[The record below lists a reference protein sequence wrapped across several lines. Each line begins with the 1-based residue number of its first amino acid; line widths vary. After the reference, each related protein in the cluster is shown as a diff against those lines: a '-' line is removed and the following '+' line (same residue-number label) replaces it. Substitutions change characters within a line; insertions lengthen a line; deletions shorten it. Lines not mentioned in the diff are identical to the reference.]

1 MSKSKKDEIIDAK
14 IEEKNKRERK
24 TKTEVAEKKKVVEE
38 KDKKATNKKEAVEEK
53 DKKTTNKKEAVEEKD
68 KKTTNKKEAVEEDKK
83 ATNKKETEN
92 KKKGESEDKELTA
105 DEKVQKI
112 IEKAKENGKITYA
125 ELATELDD
133 TNPEEIDKVFDAFED
148 LGVDLNDD
156 LDEPDIEDLENV
168 EEIKLEDMD
177 VSNIEGVSVDDP
189 VRMYL
194 REIGKIPL
202 LTYEEEA
209 ELAQKI
215 VEGDEEAKQK
225 LAESNLRLVV
235 SIAKKYVGRGML
247 FLDLIQEGNMGLIKA
262 VEKFDYN
269 KGFKFSTY
277 ATWWIRQ
284 AITRAI
290 ADQARTIRIPVH
302 MVETINKLIRTSRQ
316 LLQQNGREPT
326 PEEIAKEMEISVD
339 KVMEIQK
346 IAQDPVS
353 LETPIGEEDDSH
365 LGDFIQDEDSPAPQ
379 DSAAHT
385 LLREQLEE
393 VMDTLTPR
401 EAMVLKL
408 RFGLEDGKAR
418 TLEEVGKQFDV
429 TRERIRQIEAKALR
443 KLRHPSR
450 SKKLRDYMG

>member
-1 MSKSKKDEIIDAK
+1 MSKSKKDETIDAK
-14 IEEKNKRERK
+14 IEETNKRERK
-24 TKTEVAEKKKVVEE
+24 LKTEVAEKKKVVEE

-53 DKKTTNKKEAVEEKD
+53 DKKTTNKKEAVEED
-68 KKTTNKKEAVEEDKK
+68 KN

>member
-1 MSKSKKDEIIDAK
+1 MSEKKEEKEIIAK
-14 IEEKNKRERK
+14 N
-24 TKTEVAEKKKVVEE
+24 
-38 KDKKATNKKEAVEEK
+38 EAVENKTKES
-53 DKKTTNKKEAVEEKD
+53 KKTKIS
-68 KKTTNKKEAVEEDKK
+68 
-83 ATNKKETEN
+83 
-92 KKKGESEDKELTA
+92 SEDKE
-105 DEKVQKI
+105 KI
-112 IEKAKENGKITYA
+112 NSIIKEAKENGKMTYGD
-125 ELATELDD
+125 LATKLNDV
-133 TNPEEIDKVFDAFED
+133 NPEEMDSVFDAFEEI
-148 LGVDLNDD
+148 GVDLLPDD
-156 LDEPDIEDLENV
+156 FEEEPDLEDLKEVENLKLDEITDASFEGISVDLTN
-168 EEIKLEDMD
+168 MD
-177 VSNIEGVSVDDP
+177 GVSIDDP

-202 LTYEEEA
+202 LTYDEELD
-209 ELAQKI
+209 LAKKI
-215 VEGDEEAKQK
+215 LTGDEEAKQK

-262 VEKFDYN
+262 VEKFDYT
-269 KGFKFSTY
+269 KGYKFSTY

-302 MVETINKLIRTSRQ
+302 MVETINKLIRTSRH
-316 LLQQNGREPT
+316 LLQKNGREPT
-326 PEEIAKEMEISVD
+326 PEEIAEEMEIPVE

-365 LGDFIQDEDSPAPQ
+365 LGDFIQDDDSPAPQ
-379 DSAAHT
+379 DSAAYT
-385 LLREQLEE
+385 MLKEQLND
-393 VMDTLTPR
+393 VMGTLTSR
-401 EAMVLKL
+401 EAKVLRL

-418 TLEEVGKQFDV
+418 TLQEVGKEFNV

-450 SKKLRDYMG
+450 SKKLRDYMN

>member
-14 IEEKNKRERK
+14 KKEKNKRERK
-24 TKTEVAEKKKVVEE
+24 TKTEATEEKKVVEE

-68 KKTTNKKEAVEEDKK
+68 KKTTNKKEA
-83 ATNKKETEN
+83 EN

>member
-24 TKTEVAEKKKVVEE
+24 TKTEATEEKKVVEE

-68 KKTTNKKEAVEEDKK
+68 KKTTNKKEA
-83 ATNKKETEN
+83 EN

>member
-14 IEEKNKRERK
+14 IEETNKRERK
-24 TKTEVAEKKKVVEE
+24 PKTEATEEKKVVEE

-53 DKKTTNKKEAVEEKD
+53 DKKTTNQKEAVEEKD
-68 KKTTNKKEAVEEDKK
+68 KKTTNKKEA
-83 ATNKKETEN
+83 EN

-302 MVETINKLIRTSRQ
+302 MVETINKLIRTSRH
-316 LLQQNGREPT
+316 LLQQLGREPT
-326 PEEIAKEMEISVD
+326 PEEIAKEMDMSVE

-379 DSAAHT
+379 DAASYT

-393 VMDTLTPR
+393 VMKTLTPR
-401 EAMVLKL
+401 EAKVLKL
-408 RFGLEDGKAR
+408 RFGLEDGKSR
-418 TLEEVGKQFDV
+418 TLEEVGKEFNV

-450 SKKLRDYMG
+450 SKKLKDYMN

>member
-24 TKTEVAEKKKVVEE
+24 TKTEATEEKKATEKAKTSNKKETAGEKTKKLSNKKEIIEE
-38 KDKKATNKKEAVEEK
+38 KDKKSSNKKEEAIEERSKKASKKEEAVEEK
-53 DKKTTNKKEAVEEKD
+53 DKKASKKEEVVDEKNKKASKKEEVAEEKD
-68 KKTTNKKEAVEEDKK
+68 KKASKKEEVAEEKDKK
-83 ATNKKETEN
+83 ASKKEEVV
-92 KKKGESEDKELTA
+92 EEKELTT

-177 VSNIEGVSVDDP
+177 VSSIEGVSVDDP

-209 ELAQKI
+209 ELAQRI
-215 VEGDEEAKQK
+215 VNGDEEAKQK

-326 PEEIAKEMEISVD
+326 PEEIAKT
-339 KVMEIQK
+339 KW
-346 IAQDPVS
+346 
-353 LETPIGEEDDSH
+353 T
-365 LGDFIQDEDSPAPQ
+365 
-379 DSAAHT
+379 
-385 LLREQLEE
+385 
-393 VMDTLTPR
+393 
-401 EAMVLKL
+401 
-408 RFGLEDGKAR
+408 
-418 TLEEVGKQFDV
+418 
-429 TRERIRQIEAKALR
+429 
-443 KLRHPSR
+443 
-450 SKKLRDYMG
+450 

>member
-14 IEEKNKRERK
+14 IEETNKRERK
-24 TKTEVAEKKKVVEE
+24 PKTEATEEKKVVEE
-38 KDKKATNKKEAVEEK
+38 KDKKATNKKEAVEEKDKKTTNQKEAVEEKDKKTTNQKEAVEEK

-68 KKTTNKKEAVEEDKK
+68 KKTTNKKEA
-83 ATNKKETEN
+83 EN

-215 VEGDEEAKQK
+215 VEGDEEAKQ
-225 LAESNLRLVV
+225 NLQ
-235 SIAKKYVGRGML
+235 S
-247 FLDLIQEGNMGLIKA
+247 Q
-262 VEKFDYN
+262 
-269 KGFKFSTY
+269 T
-277 ATWWIRQ
+277 
-284 AITRAI
+284 
-290 ADQARTIRIPVH
+290 
-302 MVETINKLIRTSRQ
+302 
-316 LLQQNGREPT
+316 
-326 PEEIAKEMEISVD
+326 
-339 KVMEIQK
+339 
-346 IAQDPVS
+346 
-353 LETPIGEEDDSH
+353 
-365 LGDFIQDEDSPAPQ
+365 
-379 DSAAHT
+379 
-385 LLREQLEE
+385 
-393 VMDTLTPR
+393 
-401 EAMVLKL
+401 
-408 RFGLEDGKAR
+408 
-418 TLEEVGKQFDV
+418 
-429 TRERIRQIEAKALR
+429 
-443 KLRHPSR
+443 
-450 SKKLRDYMG
+450 